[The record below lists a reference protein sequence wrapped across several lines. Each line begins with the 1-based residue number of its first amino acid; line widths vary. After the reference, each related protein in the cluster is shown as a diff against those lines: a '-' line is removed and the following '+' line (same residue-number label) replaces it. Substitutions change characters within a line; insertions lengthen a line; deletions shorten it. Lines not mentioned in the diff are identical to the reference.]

1 MGEQYYSNDEVLEFL
16 QKDIKY
22 PGAEEPRMAV
32 DVILGFRIN
41 LYIYR
46 NNRVVGCILPWVLY
60 GICEL
65 ECVGIRHFKRV
76 VSEHSISIHRQ
87 MRNGIQGIIVG

>member
-41 LYIYR
+41 LYIYTSGNR
-46 NNRVVGCILPWVLY
+46 KSNNLQ
-60 GICEL
+60 
-65 ECVGIRHFKRV
+65 
-76 VSEHSISIHRQ
+76 ST
-87 MRNGIQGIIVG
+87 

>member
-41 LYIYR
+41 LYIYASC
-46 NNRVVGCILPWVLY
+46 NRKGND
-60 GICEL
+60 
-65 ECVGIRHFKRV
+65 FK
-76 VSEHSISIHRQ
+76 STGAIYLT
-87 MRNGIQGIIVG
+87 